1 MGLTRRLL
9 KLTTYTTTATLGA
22 FFYSTR
28 NSTFTPLPATDHIF
42 HSSHFHALNPER
54 NPTTHDLCVRRVP
67 LSDIQPA
74 LLEKKG
80 ALVEAFC
87 AGVWSGWGMFFFPRW
102 LWGVFGAGN
111 ANNGNTEYRIRI
123 PTSLPS
129 EKIPGPRNGHTP
141 LVPRGTARFEI

>member
-1 MGLTRRLL
+1 MGLTRRIL

-42 HSSHFHALNPER
+42 HSSHFHTLNPSR
-54 NPTTHDLCVRRVP
+54 NPTTHDLCVRRVN
-67 LSDIQPA
+67 LSDVQPA

-87 AGVWSGWGMFFFPRW
+87 AGVWSGWGMFFFSSMVVY
-102 LWGVFGAGN
+102 GVG
-111 ANNGNTEYRIRI
+111 ANNGNTGYRVCI
-123 PTSLPS
+123 PTSLSS
-129 EKIPGPRNGHTP
+129 EEIPGSRN
-141 LVPRGTARFEI
+141 